1 MNEMRKV
8 TQKDLIIV
16 SLIFGISIVLGSLQV
31 IYSSLVS
38 VRLLSVISIISLSFA
53 VGFLIRELFILKE
66 K

>member
-1 MNEMRKV
+1 MRKV